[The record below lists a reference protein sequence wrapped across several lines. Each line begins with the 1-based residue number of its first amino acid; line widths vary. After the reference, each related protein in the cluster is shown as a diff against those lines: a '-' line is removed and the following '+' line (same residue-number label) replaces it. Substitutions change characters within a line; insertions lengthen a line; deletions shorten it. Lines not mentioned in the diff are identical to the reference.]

1 MSNIRDLF
9 SKKLHVSKVEVDKAD
24 VESKEYIAVKKQE
37 REQFVPPIDFTS
49 ASNYIRF
56 GSAKEYYANSIQRIY
71 NTYPY
76 DGSEKEKL
84 EFRNES
90 TELDKYI
97 FDYKYPKASGH
108 AVFDANSYIVV
119 NRGYKEATV
128 PPTSKLSKLF
138 DLKSVK
144 HDETMRRKE
153 TVSLNF
159 DDGVTLE
166 WWMKRDT
173 KAEKEALFYFSSSNG
188 SYIQLSVR
196 TADVDSFDPGNTVN
210 GIQLQM
216 REISSVGYG
225 LSAKNVISHADL
237 DQAALIDGQWH
248 QHAVSFSRESGTLY
262 ADYYYDGLHRRQ
274 TNLGS
279 GISNITGSI
288 TLFIASGSF
297 ISDGGFAVTFPP

>member
-9 SKKLHVSKVEVDKAD
+9 SKKLHVSKVEVDKAE

-37 REQFVPPIDFTS
+37 REEFVPPIDFTT

-71 NTYPY
+71 NMYPY

-90 TELDKYI
+90 TELDKWI

-108 AVFDANSYIVV
+108 AAFDANSYIVV
-119 NRGYKEATV
+119 NRGYKEATI
-128 PPTSKLSKLF
+128 PASSKLSKLF

-144 HDETMRRKE
+144 HDEVKRRKE
-153 TVSLNF
+153 TVCLDF

-173 KAEKEALFYFSSSNG
+173 KAEKESLFYFSSSNS
-188 SYIQLSVR
+188 SYLQISVR

-216 REISSVGYG
+216 LEAGGGGSYG
-225 LSAKNVISHADL
+225 ILAKNVISHDDL
-237 DQAALIDGQWH
+237 DQAALIDNTWH

-262 ADYYYDGLHRRQ
+262 ADYYYDGLHRKQ
-274 TNLGS
+274 TNLGTS
-279 GISNITGSI
+279 ILNITGSI
-288 TLFIASGSF
+288 TLYIASGSF
-297 ISDGGFAVTFPP
+297 IPDGQVVGP